1 MTAAF
6 KNSLIWGSCDGSQC
20 FFYCCFLSDVI
31 FYSPKSGLN
40 LPSHSYSKT
49 DGKLDGITVWAG
61 GSKSDLKI
69 VVTVHNTN
77 PHHGTEHE
85 GRITALWG
93 CGEGKAW
100 AGQGLAVPPRP
111 SHSFPV
117 HTARL

>member
-1 MTAAF
+1 MV
-6 KNSLIWGSCDGSQC
+6 SLCGREVQ
-20 FFYCCFLSDVI
+20 
-31 FYSPKSGLN
+31 
-40 LPSHSYSKT
+40 
-49 DGKLDGITVWAG
+49 
-61 GSKSDLKI
+61 KSDLKI

-100 AGQGLAVPPRP
+100 AGQGLAVPPQP